1 MDIYLAFD
9 ELKKEF
15 EAISYQERKTRE
27 IFKKI
32 FENNSAAINLT
43 KSADSDKFFGS
54 THFMGFH
61 RADNNEIVRYG
72 KVRLPHEEMGLLLI
86 KQRNRQYQWL
96 LAEAHEAYED
106 FIKKIS
112 AIVGSKDSSLWNA
125 AQSRKINNASD
136 YLCCIAIIRRN
147 PSEFSYT
154 KLLSSLRNKFS
165 AINCLEV
172 KNALKCNLRFY
183 LSLIE
188 QLRHHI
194 VHTKGLIIDTQA
206 FIDKVI
212 GISGLKKNDELEN
225 RVRLYLNDSE
235 GNMFVSLSDRP
246 TRNDNN
252 LEQYH
257 NVIDHL
263 IQMFLSHALIVF
275 EAIEYQNV
283 SNKS

>member
-27 IFKKI
+27 IFKNI
-32 FENNSAAINLT
+32 LENNSTAINLT

-72 KVRLPHEEMGLLLI
+72 KIKLFHEEMGFLLI

-106 FIKKIS
+106 FIEKIS
-112 AIVGSKDSSLWNA
+112 AIVGSKDASLWNTK
-125 AQSRKINNASD
+125 QSKKINNASD
-136 YLCCIAIIRRN
+136 YSDCITIIRKN
-147 PSEFSYT
+147 SSEFSST
-154 KLLSSLRNKFS
+154 KLLNSLRSKFNK
-165 AINCLEV
+165 INYLEV
-172 KNALKCNLRFY
+172 NNALKCNLRFY

-194 VHTKGLIIDTQA
+194 VHTKGLIIDTQD

-212 GISGLKKNDELEN
+212 CKSGLKKNDELES
-225 RVRLYLNDSE
+225 RVKFYLDDSE
-235 GNMFVSLSDRP
+235 GNMFVSLSDRS
-246 TRNDNN
+246 TRSNSN

-275 EAIEYQNV
+275 EAIEYQNM
-283 SNKS
+283 SNEP